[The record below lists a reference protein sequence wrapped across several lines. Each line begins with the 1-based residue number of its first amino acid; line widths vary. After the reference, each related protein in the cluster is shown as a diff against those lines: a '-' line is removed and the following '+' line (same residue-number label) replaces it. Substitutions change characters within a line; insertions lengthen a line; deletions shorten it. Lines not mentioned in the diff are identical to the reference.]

1 MMLKAPPN
9 IKKIKEISDIEKN
22 MLRTSIGAGFKFDY
36 LILKNL

>member
-9 IKKIKEISDIEKN
+9 IKKITEISDIAN
-22 MLRTSIGAGFKFDY
+22 NILRSSIGVGFKFDY